1 MKNFLWTTLAL
12 VMCLF
17 TACSDDDDDN
27 KIPEGPTTTFA
38 GKLPTKVGRHTFV
51 YDENNRCIQI
61 KDGSYVYCE
70 IDYDKGV
77 IISDDEE
84 MKISFNSKGYL
95 TEIRGKW
102 DYEDEEGNTYKGDGK
117 ISFRYNSKGQ
127 LISSSQY
134 TNESGKEDG
143 ESYSWKGTYESTY
156 TWENGNLVKAVI
168 EETDIEDGEKSEY
181 GDTYTIKYSDEKNEV
196 GQNTMAQAQV
206 LELEDMD
213 ILSLIGMLGKASL
226 YFPDSY
232 TDKCYE
238 KDGEQNS
245 ESEYNCN
252 MDYTLNEDG
261 TIKTE
266 RIDSYSYSYSYNT
279 VTVEKSTGRS
289 VEDNSKVKKL
299 SSRAFFTRHH
309 ARK

>member
-1 MKNFLWTTLAL
+1 MKNFLWATLAM

-27 KIPEGPTTTFA
+27 KIPEGPTITFA
-38 GKLPTKVGRHTFV
+38 GKLPTKVGNYTFV

-61 KDGSYVYCE
+61 KDGSYMYCE

-84 MKISFNSKGYL
+84 TKISFNSKGYI
-95 TEIRGKW
+95 TEISGKW
-102 DYEDEEGNTYKGDGK
+102 NYEEDGDTYKGDGK
-117 ISFRYNSKGQ
+117 ISFRYNSNGQ

-134 TNESGKEDG
+134 SNESGKEDG
-143 ESYSWKGTYESTY
+143 ESFSWKGTYESTY

-168 EETDIEDGEKSEY
+168 EETDIEDGEKYEY
-181 GDTYTIKYSDEKNEV
+181 GATYTIKYSDEKNEV

-206 LELEDMD
+206 LELEDVD

-232 TDKCYE
+232 TDKWYE
-238 KDGEQNS
+238 KDGEQNG
-245 ESEYNCN
+245 ENENNYN

-266 RIDSYSYSYSYNT
+266 RIDGYSFYSYSYNT
-279 VTVEKSTGRS
+279 VAVEGANGRS
-289 VEDNSKVKKL
+289 LEDNSKVKKL
-299 SSRAFFTRHH
+299 NFRSFFTRHH